1 MSIFLSIRGRA
12 PFWALRLYTAVAT
25 SRLVYAFHVVALPRW
40 LLEHLEL
47 LHMGFIH
54 CVVGVP
60 WSFGVAATL
69 ADVDVWPL
77 SLLLKQRGLLDID
90 RLAHAPDGCALLAR
104 LKSLPGSRLAS
115 CCRCIKQVRVGEQY
129 WVLFTGD
136 SELVAK
142 GVVPDY
148 LHIIPDGGNTL
159 FDVVLRGNHY
169 NRGSIDDQ
177 DNERANH
184 YDQSNNDDQNN
195 DKANHYDQGNN
206 DDQNNDKANH
216 DNQGNYYC
224 QYNNDHLDEH
234 YHYSCYD

>member
-1 MSIFLSIRGRA
+1 M
-12 PFWALRLYTAVAT
+12 
-25 SRLVYAFHVVALPRW
+25 
-40 LLEHLEL
+40 
-47 LHMGFIH
+47 
-54 CVVGVP
+54 
-60 WSFGVAATL
+60 
-69 ADVDVWPL
+69 WPQFR
-77 SLLLKQRGLLDID
+77 SQCQHYHPVLKRSPPQ
-90 RLAHAPDGCALLAR
+90 
-104 LKSLPGSRLAS
+104 
-115 CCRCIKQVRVGEQY
+115 
-129 WVLFTGD
+129 
-136 SELVAK
+136 
-142 GVVPDY
+142 
-148 LHIIPDGGNTL
+148 
-159 FDVVLRGNHY
+159 GNHY